1 MTSTLLHKTPNRF
14 HPSLLLGILVGILL
28 GTGVGGW
35 FPDLGVRFEVVG
47 QVFLNAL
54 MMIVVPL
61 ILSSMI
67 VGITNLGDVR
77 HLGTMGWRTVVYFGS
92 TTSLA
97 VFIGLILVNL
107 VRPGMGI
114 SPGESHPEVAYRLT
128 GEAHRRVQLTSSPW
142 ERIRF
147 SDYAGKYVLIL
158 RDQNVQGTIAAITS
172 DSVTVTFWE
181 PRDSKDTFY
190 LRAEDG
196 TRLPFR
202 RVDGQLVSAEPTLR
216 ETGVGFDIA
225 LPIAERIRGKEERG
239 VGNTLREVVLG
250 VVPRNVL
257 EAMVRADALAIIFF
271 ALFFGI
277 ALSALGERGRPAVA
291 FFSAL
296 NEAVMQMVSWLMRT
310 APIGLFGIVAARVGR
325 AGGFVGFLPELAA
338 LGKYA
343 GTVVGGLLVH
353 GGVILPLIL
362 FLLGRRAPL
371 RYVWG
376 VAPALL
382 NAFSTASSSAT
393 LPLSMEGVE
402 KRNGISNR
410 TASFVLPLGATV
422 NMDGTALYEAVA
434 AMFIAQAY
442 GIVLGPV
449 EQVIVFLTA
458 TLAAVGA
465 AGIPEAGLVT
475 MVLVLKAVGLPIE
488 GIGLILTVDWL
499 LDRFRT
505 TVNVWGDMVGAAV
518 IERWENFQGDES
530 TAR

>member
-1 MTSTLLHKTPNRF
+1 MNKTTDRS
-14 HPSLLLGILVGILL
+14 HRRILVGIFLGILL

-35 FPDLGVRFEVVG
+35 FPDLGVRVEVVG
-47 QVFLNAL
+47 EVFLNAL

-67 VGITNLGDVR
+67 VGITNLDDVR
-77 HLGTMGWRTVVYFGS
+77 HLGTIGWRTMVYFGV
-92 TTSLA
+92 TTAIA
-97 VFIGLILVNL
+97 VFMGLVLVNL
-107 VRPGMGI
+107 VRPGVGI

-128 GEAHRRVQLTSSPW
+128 GEGRRTVQLVSSPW
-142 ERIRF
+142 ERVRF
-147 SDYAGKYVLIL
+147 SDYVGKYVLVL

-181 PRDSKDTFY
+181 PRNGKDTFY

-196 TRLPFR
+196 TRLPFQR
-202 RVDGQLVSAEPTLR
+202 IDGQLVSAEPKLQ
-216 ETGVGFDIA
+216 ETGIGFDVA
-225 LPIAERIRGKEERG
+225 LLIAERLRGKEERSASD
-239 VGNTLREVVLG
+239 TLREVVLSI
-250 VVPRNVL
+250 VPRNIL
-257 EAMVRADALAIIFF
+257 GAMVSADALAIIFF
-271 ALFFGI
+271 ALFFGA
-277 ALSALGERGRPAVA
+277 ALSALGERGRSAIN

-296 NEAVMQMVSWLMRT
+296 NDAVMQMVTWLMKA
-310 APIGLFGIVAARVGR
+310 APIGIFGIVAARIGR
-325 AGGFVGFLPELAA
+325 AGGFEGFMPELAA

-343 GTVVGGLLVH
+343 GTVVVGLFLH
-353 GGVILPLIL
+353 GGVILFLIL

-371 RYVWG
+371 KYVSG

-402 KRNGISNR
+402 KHNGISNR

-422 NMDGTALYEAVA
+422 NMNGTALYEAVA
-434 AMFIAQAY
+434 AMFIAQSY
-442 GIVLGPV
+442 GIVLGPLD
-449 EQVIVFLTA
+449 QVIAFLTA
-458 TLAAVGA
+458 TLAAIGA

-475 MVLVLKAVGLPIE
+475 MVIVLKAVGLPVE
-488 GIGLILTVDWL
+488 GIGLILTIDWL

-518 IERWENFQGDES
+518 VERWENFQGDES